1 MLRVRARLRVPGAD
15 GPPGAIVRSDYQM
28 PPMSKVKTFIDAL
41 KTGETTTTKKLERV
55 TGKRSS
61 AAALELIGALRKK
74 NALDRPL
81 DGVILEV
88 LRSEGV
94 TRRHIERC
102 IDAWPD
108 KHKEDAR
115 RAIIGAINAG
125 KPVRFRWGLK
135 SGAGCDAQISK
146 RGPVVTITA
155 LSPRSTLRISKGE
168 IFVDPDPENPPP
180 RRRRR

>member
-1 MLRVRARLRVPGAD
+1 
-15 GPPGAIVRSDYQM
+15 
-28 PPMSKVKTFIDAL
+28 MSKVKTFIEAL

-55 TGKRSS
+55 TRKRSS
-61 AAALELIGALRKK
+61 ATALELIAALRKK

-81 DGVILEV
+81 DGVILDV

-94 TRRHIERC
+94 TRRHIDRC

-115 RAIIGAINAG
+115 KAIIGAINAG

-135 SGAGCDAQISK
+135 SGAGSDAKISK
-146 RGPVVTITA
+146 RGPIVTITA

-180 RRRRR
+180 RRRR